1 VRDANGLVAR
11 ISHLH
16 RVAAASAPRAA
27 AAGLNPDSVRVH
39 ALEARIAHLEELLE
53 GLQDSVHREFLRQS
67 KQLAELEGRI
77 EPAVLAVTLSTRA
90 RERGL

>member
-1 VRDANGLVAR
+1 MREANGLIAR

-16 RVAAASAPRAA
+16 RVAAASAPRTP
-27 AAGLNPDSVRVH
+27 AGSTNPDAVRVK
-39 ALEARIAHLEELLE
+39 ALEARITHLEELLE

-67 KQLAELEGRI
+67 KEMAELEGRI
-77 EPAVLAVTLSTRA
+77 EPAVLAVTLTTLA